1 MRTLRISVGVIIG
14 GIFIVLLLR
23 NIDFGTV
30 SAIIGRA
37 AAGTL
42 LLALVVYAADFVLRA
57 IRYWVMLQA
66 ATDRPL
72 GMRPCIGPFIARFCI
87 SELFPLRAGGGFRVV
102 WFHRQFGIPVGVG
115 IGTMLVDL
123 LVALTAIFIPG

>member
-1 MRTLRISVGVIIG
+1 MCNTELCVMAEGEIKGLISRSGPMRTLRISVGVIIG

-37 AAGTL
+37 AAGPL

-57 IRYWVMLQA
+57 ISYRS
-66 ATDRPL
+66 DE
-72 GMRPCIGPFIARFCI
+72 G
-87 SELFPLRAGGGFRVV
+87 RVGKASV
-102 WFHRQFGIPVGVG
+102 STCYSRWSASQ
-115 IGTMLVDL
+115 
-123 LVALTAIFIPG
+123 

>member
-1 MRTLRISVGVIIG
+1 MCNTELCVMAEGEIKGLISRSGPMRTLRISVGVIIG

-37 AAGTL
+37 AAGPL

-66 ATDRPL
+66 ATDRSEEHT
-72 GMRPCIGPFIARFCI
+72 
-87 SELFPLRAGGGFRVV
+87 SELQSLMRISYAVLCLK
-102 WFHRQFGIPVGVG
+102 HKN
-115 IGTMLVDL
+115 
-123 LVALTAIFIPG
+123 

>member
-1 MRTLRISVGVIIG
+1 MCNTELCVMAEGEIKGLISRSGPMRTLRISVGVIIG

-37 AAGTL
+37 AAGPL

-57 IRYWVMLQA
+57 IRYWVMLPA
-66 ATDRPL
+66 ATDRP
-72 GMRPCIGPFIARFCI
+72 RSEEHT
-87 SELFPLRAGGGFRVV
+87 SELQSLMRITYAVF
-102 WFHRQFGIPVGVG
+102 
-115 IGTMLVDL
+115 
-123 LVALTAIFIPG
+123 